1 MTFYRTSILLS
12 YTLSRSISKGD
23 WHGEETPFLNRYPEE
38 GLLKE
43 WLSSSQNWIQPFF
56 HPVCVYCLY
65 NWMSAAL
72 SDISGPV
79 CPQRFPF
86 KTRFSLVSAW
96 GFFGPL
102 LPLVPFLSHSSCLTP
117 PSAHCAGVQHTPGKK
132 GKYPAESLA
141 EEVARGSVKLG
152 PPCGLPAAL
161 CLSPGPW
168 EVTDHCF
175 RVSWR
180 GFHSYN

>member
-72 SDISGPV
+72 PDISGPV

-96 GFFGPL
+96 GF
-102 LPLVPFLSHSSCLTP
+102 
-117 PSAHCAGVQHTPGKK
+117 
-132 GKYPAESLA
+132 
-141 EEVARGSVKLG
+141 LG
-152 PPCGLPAAL
+152 PCYHWSLFSAIPLASLPPLHIVLGCSTPQERRGNIQQRVWQKKWPGAL
-161 CLSPGPW
+161 
-168 EVTDHCF
+168 
-175 RVSWR
+175 
-180 GFHSYN
+180 